1 MIRGD
6 QDETL
11 ESLTQALRAEW
22 EASNPTRPSAG
33 FTIPSLAQNVPAE
46 CSDPALAEAATSLQ
60 TLSDSIRDALS
71 FQSFVQGVVEEACG
85 TEHQDAIDELNNK
98 IIAASAAK
106 AAVVEA
112 VFADFGNP
120 EEQTVENFGQFIEGN
135 YAIDVNEGYQGPSP
149 LQNQK
154 PVVPEDCEGA
164 VADLNAQID
173 ATAGV
178 LKLLEDEIDYIPK
191 SFCGALD
198 DQIQTT
204 LTENADATSAPA
216 IAAVGI
222 LNQLATVNQ
231 AEGQST
237 EDFQLQVFTE
247 FVSGGFTEED
257 ISFGLP
263 RDSYPATCS
272 NGAAF
277 DELATLVADTKQ
289 AETYLAWLE
298 NELASACDGTEA
310 AFLAVDEQTHAA
322 LGFANA
328 IKEGL
333 VADFFVQLGGDEDT
347 IDSYRAQLEEAFA
360 AAVAADLIEFP
371 SEYDV
376 AKPEAP
382 ELCAPLVEGIIG
394 HIDADIEA
402 VRALED
408 FNAFTESSICG
419 GIADEVAFTLE
430 QNSSLVEETGI
441 RVIELFRDLALI
453 EAEEGETQEDFATRV
468 S

>member
-11 ESLTQALRAEW
+11 ESLTQTLRADW
-22 EASNPTRPSAG
+22 IASNPSRPAPG
-33 FTIPSLAQNVPAE
+33 FTIPSLAQNIPAE
-46 CSDPALAEAATSLQ
+46 CTDPALAEAAANLQ
-60 TLSDSIRDALS
+60 TLSDETRDALS
-71 FQSFVQGVVEEACG
+71 FQTFVQGVVEAACG
-85 TEHQDAIDELNNK
+85 TAHGDALEELNNK

-112 VFADFGNP
+112 VFADFGNA
-120 EEQTVENFGQFIEGN
+120 EEQTVEIFGQFLEGS
-135 YAIDVNEGYQGPSP
+135 YALDVNEGYQGPSP
-149 LQNQK
+149 LQNEK
-154 PVVPEDCEGA
+154 PTVPEDCEGA

-173 ATAGV
+173 ATAGI

-198 DQIQTT
+198 EQIQTT
-204 LTENADATSAPA
+204 LTENADATTAPA
-216 IAAVGI
+216 IEAVG
-222 LNQLATVNQ
+222 LLQDLATIQ
-231 AEGQST
+231 QTPGQST

-247 FVSGGFTEED
+247 FVSGGFTEEEID
-257 ISFGLP
+257 FALP

-277 DELATLVADTKQ
+277 DELATLVASTKQ
-289 AETYLAWLE
+289 AETYVVWLE
-298 NELASACDGTEA
+298 NELATACDGTQT
-310 AFLAVDEQTHAA
+310 AFAEVEQEVSGAV
-322 LGFANA
+322 GFANA

-347 IDSYRAQLEEAFA
+347 IDSYRAELEEAFA

-376 AKPEAP
+376 ARPEAP
-382 ELCAPLVEGIIG
+382 ELCATLVEDVAAE
-394 HIDADIEA
+394 IDGNVVA

-408 FNAFTESSICG
+408 FNAFTEATICG

-430 QNSSLVEETGI
+430 DNASLV
-441 RVIELFRDLALI
+441 
-453 EAEEGETQEDFATRV
+453 
-468 S
+468 